1 MWFLYY
7 CHLLLVFLSLAP
19 QSMYAK
25 NCLLFLHHINHWK
38 EQGLPVMELLKHL
51 IYSFNEEM
59 GEQLFT
65 TLGCTVLNN
74 NH

>member
-1 MWFLYY
+1 
-7 CHLLLVFLSLAP
+7 
-19 QSMYAK
+19 MYAK